1 MSRVVHFE
9 INSDNPQRALSF
21 YQSVKEKMPLPGV
34 GYLAYCQDTE
44 NNAFCIIEMDEKVT
58 V

>member
-9 INSDNPQRALSF
+9 INSDNPQRALS
-21 YQSVKEKMPLPGV
+21 L
-34 GYLAYCQDTE
+34 
-44 NNAFCIIEMDEKVT
+44 NNAFGIIEMDEKVT